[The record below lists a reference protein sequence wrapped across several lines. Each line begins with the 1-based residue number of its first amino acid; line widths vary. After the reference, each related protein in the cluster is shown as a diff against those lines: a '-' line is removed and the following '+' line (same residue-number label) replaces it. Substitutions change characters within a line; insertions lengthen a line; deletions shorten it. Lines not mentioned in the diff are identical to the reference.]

1 MYEQHFGFR
10 EKPFSLTP
18 DPAFLFLGAKHMT
31 GISLLRYGL
40 MNRAGITVLTGDI
53 GAGKTTLLRQLLNE
67 TGDDVVVGLISNTHE
82 SFGNLMQWVA
92 VAFGLPVATD
102 SKALLYEQFAQFL
115 IAQYAKGKRTVLV
128 VDEAQNLENRSLEE
142 LRLLTNINADKD
154 QLLQLVLA
162 GQPELREKLQQPSLV
177 QFVQRIAVDYH
188 LRPLGP
194 DETAQYIDHRLS
206 TAGGPAGLFDPVAC
220 RFIHYQSGG
229 VPRLINAICD
239 TSLVYAYA
247 AGEQRVSVQTVFDMV
262 IERVSSGLF
271 GAGILDFSGLAAD
284 SPAELRKKGLERARR
299 RAGLFLRRAHA
310 DLGLGKISKPDGT
323 GARA

>member
-18 DPAFLFLGAKHMT
+18 DPSFLFLGARHMT
-31 GISLLRYGL
+31 GMSLLRYGL
-40 MNRAGITVLTGDI
+40 MNKAGITVLTGDI

-67 TGDDVVVGLISNTHE
+67 TGDDTVVGLISNTHE

-162 GQPELREKLQQPSLV
+162 GQPELREKLQQPGLV

-188 LRPLGP
+188 LRPFGAE
-194 DETAQYIDHRLS
+194 ETSQYIDHRLIH
-206 TAGGPAGLFDPVAC
+206 AGGAPGIFEPAAC

-229 VPRLINAICD
+229 VPRLINSICD
-239 TSLVYAYA
+239 TALVYGFAGGEARIA
-247 AGEQRVSVQTVFDMV
+247 AQLVFDMV
-262 IERVSSGLF
+262 IERVGAGLF
-271 GAGILDFSGLAAD
+271 GAGSLDFSGLNAE
-284 SPAELRKKGLERARR
+284 SPAALRKKGLDRARR
-299 RAGLFLRRAHA
+299 RAGLFLRRAYA
-310 DLGLGKISKPDGT
+310 DLGLTRPT
-323 GARA
+323 PTRGAVT

>member
-31 GISLLRYGL
+31 GISQLRYGL

-67 TGDDVVVGLISNTHE
+67 TGEDIVVGLISNTHE

-162 GQPELREKLQQPSLV
+162 GQPELREKLQQPGLV

-206 TAGGPAGLFDPVAC
+206 TAGGPSGLFEPVAC

-310 DLGLGKISKPDGT
+310 DLGLGKINKPDGS

>member
-18 DPAFLFLGAKHMT
+18 DPAFLFLGTKHMT

-40 MNRAGITVLTGDI
+40 LNRAGITVLTGDI

-67 TGDDVVVGLISNTHE
+67 TGDDIVVGLISNTHE

-115 IAQYAKGKRTVLV
+115 IDQYAKGKRTVLV

-162 GQPELREKLQQPSLV
+162 GQPELREKLQQPGLV

-188 LRPLGP
+188 LRPLGAE
-194 DETAQYIDHRLS
+194 ETAQYIDHRLT
-206 TAGGPAGLFDPVAC
+206 TAGGAAGLFEPVAC

-239 TSLVYAYA
+239 TALVYAYA
-247 AGEQRVSVQTVFDMV
+247 AGEQRVSVQVVFDMV
-262 IERVSSGLF
+262 IERVASGLF
-271 GAGILDFSGLAAD
+271 GAGILDFSGLVAD

-299 RAGLFLRRAHA
+299 RAGLFLRRARA
-310 DLGLGKISKPDGT
+310 DLGIGKNSNADGPDV
-323 GARA
+323 RA

>member
-18 DPAFLFLGAKHMT
+18 DPSFLFLGAKHMT

-40 MNRAGITVLTGDI
+40 MNKAGITVLTGDI
-53 GAGKTTLLRQLLNE
+53 GAGKTTLLRQLLSE

-92 VAFGLPVATD
+92 VAFGLPVTTD

-115 IAQYAKGKRTVLV
+115 IEQYAKGKRTILI

-162 GQPELREKLQQPSLV
+162 GQPELREKLQQPGLV

-188 LRPLGP
+188 LRPFGA
-194 DETAQYIDHRLS
+194 DETTQYIDHRVR
-206 TAGGPAGLFDPVAC
+206 TAGGTPGLFEPVAC

-229 VPRLINAICD
+229 VPRLINSICD
-239 TSLVYAYA
+239 TALVYGFA
-247 AGEQRVSVQTVFDMV
+247 AGEQRIAAELVFDLV
-262 IERVSSGLF
+262 IERVASGLF
-271 GAGILDFSGLAAD
+271 GAGTLDFSGINAA

-299 RAGLFLRRAHA
+299 RARLFLRRAYA
-310 DLGLGKISKPDGT
+310 DLGISRPSAPIGPVT
-323 GARA
+323 

>member
-67 TGDDVVVGLISNTHE
+67 TGDDIVVGLISNTHE

-115 IAQYAKGKRTVLV
+115 IDQYAEGKRTVLV

-162 GQPELREKLQQPSLV
+162 GQPELREKLQQPGLV

-194 DETAQYIDHRLS
+194 DETAQYIDHRLI
-206 TAGGPAGLFDPVAC
+206 TAGGAAGLFEPVAC

-229 VPRLINAICD
+229 VPRLVNAICD
-239 TSLVYAYA
+239 TALVYAYA
-247 AGEQRVSVQTVFDMV
+247 AGEQRVSVQVVFDMV
-262 IERVSSGLF
+262 IERVAAGLF
-271 GAGILDFSGLAAD
+271 GAGVLDFTGLAAD
-284 SPAELRKKGLERARR
+284 SPAALRKKGLERARR
-299 RAGLFLRRAHA
+299 RAGLFFRRAHA
-310 DLGLGKISKPDGT
+310 DLGLGKINQAEDP